1 MIGSVAA
8 ALIAVWF
15 YNTAARSGRPA
26 ISWAVS
32 GVVVYFL
39 AAVLWTLVVTPAIK
53 DTASHTQN
61 GVLVF
66 IVQYAY
72 IAFGAAAALAVNA
85 WLNKPA

>member
-8 ALIAVWF
+8 ALIAIWF

-39 AAVLWTLVVTPAIK
+39 AAVLWTLIVTPAIK

-72 IAFGAAAALAVNA
+72 IAFGAAVALSINA
-85 WLNKPA
+85 WLNKAA

>member
-39 AAVLWTLVVTPAIK
+39 AAVLWTLIVTPMIK

-61 GVLVF
+61 GLLVF
-66 IVQYAY
+66 TVQYAY
-72 IAFGAAAALAVNA
+72 IAFGVAVALAINA
-85 WLNKPA
+85 WLNKSA

>member
-8 ALIAVWF
+8 ALIAIWF

-39 AAVLWTLVVTPAIK
+39 AAVLWTLTVTPTIK

-61 GVLVF
+61 GLLVF
-66 IVQYAY
+66 AVQYAY
-72 IAFGAAAALAVNA
+72 IVFGIAVAMGINA
-85 WLNKPA
+85 WLNKSA